1 MFFYAGS
8 VFYLV
13 YAAVYLLASIL
24 PACILLRY
32 IYRKDTI
39 EKEPAGLLLALILRG
54 IAAALCASV
63 LEVVGQKVLDLAVG
77 QDHPYYTVFMA
88 FFVVAAVEEG
98 MKYYF
103 LKKTTWHDRNFDYL
117 FDGVVYAVF
126 ISLGFAA
133 FENISYVFTYGLG
146 VALPRAVLAIPGH
159 MGFAV
164 FMGIHYGRAR
174 LCENQGRA
182 FARRL
187 NLILGYVS
195 AVFLH
200 GFYDSCAM
208 IGSGLSMTVFV
219 LFVIVMY
226 IAVYKMIKRQSRADR
241 PI

>member
-8 VFYLV
+8 VFYLI
-13 YAAVYLLASIL
+13 YGAVYLLASIL
-24 PACILLRY
+24 PACILLHY
-32 IYRKDTI
+32 IYKKDTI
-39 EKEPAGLLLALILRG
+39 EKEPAGLLLVLILRG

-63 LEVVGQKVLDLAVG
+63 LEVVGQKALDLAVG

-146 VALPRAVLAIPGH
+146 VALPRAVLAVPGH

-208 IGSGLSMTVFV
+208 IGSGLSMTVFA

-226 IAVYKMIKRQSRADR
+226 IAVYKIIKRQSRADR